1 MYKNYKNSQFTT
13 ISNLTNYLYK
23 HKKTYS
29 TIDND
34 SKIYN
39 SLNNITNST
48 INNNNYKKLNLTP
61 LNSFSNDLFTRN
73 NRIQKK
79 SKYDNI
85 NTFSKLKYSYLV
97 EKIKDFKGAHFP
109 DTKKTIYKN
118 TNFNKKLNELI
129 DLTSNNIKINNNKYK
144 SHNNKNNNN
153 INNNKINIEELK
165 DSKPKKDL
173 YKKNEYIIKF
183 DKNDEIES
191 IKKARNSIKNN
202 KLLVNNLKNEFKEY
216 FIDENKNI
224 INNNILKEKNK
235 KPLTLCQHL
244 FEKKQKEKLTTY
256 YKDDLKPQ
264 NDLVN
269 FNHKSNNNNL
279 FSNISLS
286 PNCNHINLTNK
297 FINLKLENNPL
308 YDSNKFERTKQNL
321 SFQQKNFSFYSNK
334 PKLKDIIISE
344 NIKHQIKY
352 LSDFEFG
359 KIRKKKER
367 DEEWQKKIESNNLTI
382 MKDIKK
388 RVYENEKNK
397 EHIENMD
404 KDINIEDLMD

>member
-1 MYKNYKNSQFTT
+1 MYRNNKNSQFTT
-13 ISNLTNYLYK
+13 ISNLTNYLYH

-34 SKIYN
+34 SKLYN
-39 SLNNITNST
+39 SLNNITNNT
-48 INNNNYKKLNLTP
+48 INNNNHKKLNLSP
-61 LNSFSNDLFTRN
+61 LNSFSNDLYRGN
-73 NRIQKK
+73 NRNQKK

-97 EKIKDFKGAHFP
+97 EKNKNFNGANFP
-109 DTKKTIYKN
+109 DTKKIIYKN
-118 TNFNKKLNELI
+118 KNFNEKLNELI
-129 DLTSNNIKINNNKYK
+129 DLTSNNLKYNNNKYK
-144 SHNNKNNNN
+144 NQNNKHNDNNNN
-153 INNNKINIEELK
+153 INNKELK
-165 DSKPKKDL
+165 ESKPKKEL
-173 YKKNEYIIKF
+173 YKKNEFIIKF
-183 DKNDEIES
+183 DKEHEIQS
-191 IKKARNSIKNN
+191 IEKARNSIKDN
-202 KLLVNNLKNEFKEY
+202 KLLINKLKNEFKDY
-216 FIDENKNI
+216 FKEENKNI
-224 INNNILKEKNK
+224 LKNNIKKEKN

-256 YKDDLKPQ
+256 YKDNLKPQ
-264 NDLVN
+264 NDLNN
-269 FNHKSNNNNL
+269 FDHKSNNNKL
-279 FSNISLS
+279 FSNISRS
-286 PNCNHINLTNK
+286 PNCTHINLTNK

-308 YDSNKFERTKQNL
+308 YDPNKFERIKQKL
-321 SFQQKNFSFYSNK
+321 SFQQNNFIFSSNK

-367 DEEWQKKIESNNLTI
+367 DEEWQKKIEANNLTI

-397 EHIENMD
+397 ENIENMD

>member
-1 MYKNYKNSQFTT
+1 MNRNNKNSQFST
-13 ISNLTNYLYK
+13 ISNLTNYLYQ
-23 HKKTYS
+23 HKKTFS
-29 TIDND
+29 TIDSD

-39 SLNNITNST
+39 SLNNITNNT
-48 INNNNYKKLNLTP
+48 INNNNHKKLNLTP
-61 LNSFSNDLFTRN
+61 LNSFSNDLYVGNYRN
-73 NRIQKK
+73 QNK

-97 EKIKDFKGAHFP
+97 EKKKNFNGANFP
-109 DTKKTIYKN
+109 DTKKIIYRNK
-118 TNFNKKLNELI
+118 NFNKKLNELI
-129 DLTSNNIKINNNKYK
+129 DLTSNNLKYNNNKYK
-144 SHNNKNNNN
+144 NQNNKHNDNNNN
-153 INNNKINIEELK
+153 INNKELK
-165 DSKPKKDL
+165 ESKPKKEL
-173 YKKNEYIIKF
+173 YKKNEFIIKF
-183 DKNDEIES
+183 DKEHEIQS
-191 IKKARNSIKNN
+191 IEKARNSIKDN
-202 KLLVNNLKNEFKEY
+202 KLLINKLKNEFKDY
-216 FIDENKNI
+216 FKDENKNI
-224 INNNILKEKNK
+224 NNIKKEKN

-256 YKDDLKPQ
+256 YKDNLKPQ
-264 NDLVN
+264 NDLIN
-269 FNHKSNNNNL
+269 FNHESNNKNL
-279 FSNISLS
+279 FENISRS

-308 YDSNKFERTKQNL
+308 YDPNKFERIKQKL
-321 SFQQKNFSFYSNK
+321 SFQNNNFIFSSNK
-334 PKLKDIIISE
+334 PKLKEIIISE

>member
-1 MYKNYKNSQFTT
+1 MYRNNKNSQFTT
-13 ISNLTNYLYK
+13 ISNLTNYLYQ
-23 HKKTYS
+23 HKKTFS
-29 TIDND
+29 TIDSD

-39 SLNNITNST
+39 SLNNITNNT
-48 INNNNYKKLNLTP
+48 INNNNHKKLNLTP
-61 LNSFSNDLFTRN
+61 LNSFSNDLYVGNYRN
-73 NRIQKK
+73 QKK

-97 EKIKDFKGAHFP
+97 EKKKNFNGANFP
-109 DTKKTIYKN
+109 DTKKIIYRNK
-118 TNFNKKLNELI
+118 NFNKKLNELI
-129 DLTSNNIKINNNKYK
+129 DLTSNNLKYNNNNKYK
-144 SHNNKNNNN
+144 NKNNNN
-153 INNNKINIEELK
+153 NNNNDNVNNKE
-165 DSKPKKDL
+165 SKQKSDL
-173 YKKNEYIIKF
+173 YKKNEFIIKF
-183 DKNDEIES
+183 DKNHEIQS
-191 IKKARNSIKNN
+191 IEKARNSIKDN
-202 KLLVNNLKNEFKEY
+202 KLLINKLKNEFKDY
-216 FIDENKNI
+216 FKDENKNI
-224 INNNILKEKNK
+224 NNIKKEKN

-256 YKDDLKPQ
+256 YKDNLKPQ
-264 NDLVN
+264 NDLIN
-269 FNHKSNNNNL
+269 FNHESNNKNL
-279 FSNISLS
+279 FENISRS

-308 YDSNKFERTKQNL
+308 YDPNKFERIKQKL
-321 SFQQKNFSFYSNK
+321 SFQNNNFIFSSNK
-334 PKLKDIIISE
+334 PKLKEIIISE

-397 EHIENMD
+397 ENIENMD